1 MIIFTILLI
10 IFLVINIVLNIKLK
24 QLLNHEKDLLKQQN
38 YVYDEYKAKTKD
50 EAEILNTL
58 IQNKEGE
65 IIDLKK
71 QITNYKRKVT
81 NLEKKINNRKEK

>member
-10 IFLVINIVLNIKLK
+10 IFLVINIIFNIHLKKL
-24 QLLNHEKDLLKQQN
+24 LEDEKKIFDR
-38 YVYDEYKAKTKD
+38 YKENSKE
-50 EAEILNTL
+50 EAEVLSTL
-58 IQNKEGE
+58 IQDKEKE

>member
-10 IFLVINIVLNIKLK
+10 IFLVINIVLNIKLR
-24 QLLNHEKDLLKQQN
+24 QLLNNEKRILKQQ
-38 YVYDEYKAKTKD
+38 YLVYDKYKAQTK
-50 EAEILNTL
+50 EESEVLSTL
-58 IQNKEGE
+58 IQDKEKE